1 MIIQRDKLTVQNEY
15 NDKYGNQNMDR
26 NELFELYKENE
37 GVEYVEMVKKSVVC
51 SSNGRKI

>member
-15 NDKYGNQNMDR
+15 NDTYGNQNMDR